1 MHPDPSG
8 CVHSRKIVAFSDR
21 PFSYR
26 ITSFAIRK
34 TNGALMP
41 ASDIVIRGAR
51 EHNLRSVDVTLPRN
65 KLICLTGVSGSGKS
79 SLAFDTLYAEGQ
91 RRYVESLSTFAR
103 QFLGQMPKPEVDHI
117 SGLSP
122 SISISQKS
130 SGNNPR
136 STVGT
141 ITEIYDFLRVL
152 YARIG
157 HGNCPKCGKPIT
169 AQTRE
174 QIIARIMAIE
184 TGTQYAVLAPVIRG
198 QKGEYKDLFE
208 DLRKQGFVRA
218 RVDGNYVSLTDD
230 LSLDRQMRHNIEVVV
245 DRLKAAPSVRGR
257 LAEGVDT
264 ALGIGKGNIII
275 AVRDENADTDDSERA
290 GASPGLSLSNASPPI
305 PDETDGAEDR
315 PARSTKR
322 RAAGTQLGD
331 IVLSSHFACTDC
343 GISFDEPTP
352 QLFSFNSPSGMCLT
366 CDGLG
371 EFFSFDADRLV
382 PDKAEACEQGCI
394 ELVGSWK
401 DRGRWKRH
409 IYKGVA
415 ETMER
420 KLGLDEG
427 TLLEKPWKE
436 LTKKQRDIWLWGTA
450 DEHITYTWRAG
461 KAAQKYGGTFDGLIP
476 ELLEKYNTSKS
487 TIQIRQ
493 LEQYMRIIRCPDCL

>member
-1 MHPDPSG
+1 
-8 CVHSRKIVAFSDR
+8 
-21 PFSYR
+21 
-26 ITSFAIRK
+26 
-34 TNGALMP
+34 MP

-184 TGTQYAVLAPVIRG
+184 TGTQYSVLAPVIRG

-218 RVDGNYVSLTDD
+218 RVDGSFVSLTDD

-257 LAEGVDT
+257 LAEAVDT

-275 AVRDENADTDDSERA
+275 GVHNGNDADEDSDQAKSAEPA
-290 GASPGLSLSNASPPI
+290 LELEVA
-305 PDETDGAEDR
+305 EEDGR
-315 PARSTKR
+315 PTTTKSTKR
-322 RAAGTQLGD
+322 RAAGTQPGD

-382 PDKAEACEQGCI
+382 PDNTKSFEQGCI
-394 ELVGSWK
+394 ELIGSWK
-401 DRGRWKRH
+401 DLGRWKRH
-409 IYKGVA
+409 IYRGVA

-420 KLGLDEG
+420 KLGFAEN
-427 TLLEKPWKE
+427 TLLETPWRD
-436 LTKKQRDIWLWGTA
+436 LTQQQRDIWLWGTG

-476 ELLEKYNTSKS
+476 ELLEKYRTSKS
-487 TIQIRQ
+487 EPQIRQ
-493 LEQYMRIIRCPDCL
+493 LEQYMSVIRCPDCLGRRLNPQACAVTMQTGSPRFAEKPHKT